1 MHLFV
6 NNNRYEYWKW
16 QKFENIWVNLLRAV
30 KNKNQI
36 LRFHDCDV
44 KKSLHSVVRK
54 NLKGISTENYQSYK
68 KNSILKGLYMFL

>member
-44 KKSLHSVVRK
+44 KKIIAFSGEKESKRNQHWELSE
-54 NLKGISTENYQSYK
+54 LQE
-68 KNSILKGLYMFL
+68 NSILKGLYMFL